1 MFYSFLFD
9 WYSIVAIIVAIKNAL
24 TQKEVTTATFAM
36 QYSEGAEGSYQW
48 GKTISEG
55 EFPFLCTGDPRL
67 LQTSLVQ
74 ISLRFFKTF

>member
-36 QYSEGAEGSYQW
+36 QYS
-48 GKTISEG
+48 
-55 EFPFLCTGDPRL
+55 
-67 LQTSLVQ
+67 
-74 ISLRFFKTF
+74 